1 MSVPFKALKVG
12 QRYSFTDLETGKVD
26 TGRLLKK
33 YVVGGREESLIIS
46 LDASGEGVQTSA
58 PYSLYN
64 IKSLE
69 PEAREAIR
77 EREKE
82 KRDGEVEKK
91 GSGRKR
97 KTRKGKKSRKTLKKT
112 QSRKH
117 RKRGGA
123 NCSGI

>member
-12 QRYSFTDLETGKVD
+12 QRYSFTDLETDRVD
-26 TGRLLKK
+26 TGVLLRK
-33 YVVGGREESLIIS
+33 YVSAGDLGEEHLIIS
-46 LDASGEGVQTSA
+46 VDASVDRPREERSA
-58 PYSLYN
+58 PYSLYT

-82 KRDGEVEKK
+82 KRDGEGEKK

-97 KTRKGKKSRKTLKKT
+97 KTRKTKKRSRKT
-112 QSRKH
+112 R
-117 RKRGGA
+117 RR
-123 NCSGI
+123 